1 MRLIFI
7 CTLFF
12 SLTVNAKSKHQSHE
26 AHVHG
31 SATLAVAFDGNAG
44 KIEYK
49 GAADSVLGFEHKPS
63 SDQDKKKIA
72 DATAIFETQIAQMIQ
87 FDSSLGCKFTND
99 RIGLFFKEQSKD
111 KNKNTGE
118 HSDWI
123 ANYSVVCAKSPVNTN
138 LQIDFT
144 RFEHIDDMDITL
156 LIGNVQKSAE
166 YKKKVLKIELK

>member
-1 MRLIFI
+1 MKLIFVSAL
-7 CTLFF
+7 LFSF
-12 SLTVNAKSKHQSHE
+12 IVNAKAKTQNHE

-31 SATLAVAFDGNAG
+31 GATLAVAFDGNAG

-63 SDQDKKKIA
+63 SDQDKKKI
-72 DATAIFETQIAQMIQ
+72 TETTTTFETQIAQLIQ

-99 RIGLFFKEQSKD
+99 RIGLFFQEQSK
-111 KNKNTGE
+111 NKGSGE

-138 LQIDFT
+138 LLIDFT

-156 LIGNVQKSAE
+156 LIGNIQKSAE